1 MSSTFEFP
9 KPCSIHIFF
18 KDKSI
23 RIPDA
28 DTLEEPGNGDDFYI
42 VKLKKK
48 VIAKFAQADVRG
60 WLVDDEDSVAPPLT
74 VDF

>member
-1 MSSTFEFP
+1 MSSKFEFP
-9 KPCSIHIFF
+9 KPCSIHIFL
-18 KDKSI
+18 KDKSV

-28 DTLEEPGNGDDFYI
+28 DMLEEPGSGDAFYI
-42 VKLKKK
+42 VKLKQR

-60 WLVDDEDSVAPPLT
+60 WLVDGEESIAPPLT